1 MLRRLPHK
9 YPIYRLLLWYNLISI
24 QFKERMRAQNVMKPI
39 GYLIISLCLLAA
51 GCSKPKVQYGEIYKS
66 DHGTNEVYY
75 TRSYSGGSFW
85 YWVFAMAGSSGSS
98 GFSSGSSF
106 SSGTWTRVPATSVP
120 DDLKPTDKA
129 VEEKEGD
136 PTEDVVEKS
145 TVADDEVVTETTT
158 PEQESEME
166 SSDDESSSEST
177 SSASDEKASSSES
190 ESSSSSS
197 SEESSS
203 DESSSDSGG
212 DSDDDN

>member
-1 MLRRLPHK
+1 MKRAGV
-9 YPIYRLLLWYNLISI
+9 IIIGLLLL
-24 QFKERMRAQNVMKPI
+24 
-39 GYLIISLCLLAA
+39 A
-51 GCSKPKVQYGEIYKS
+51 GCSKPKVQYGEIYQS

-85 YWVFAMAGSSGSS
+85 YWIYAMAGSSGSS
-98 GFSSGSSF
+98 GFSSGKSF

-120 DDLKPTDKA
+120 DDLKPTDKV

-136 PTEDVVEKS
+136 PTEDVTEKS
-145 TVADDEVVTETTT
+145 TVADDDIVTETTT
-158 PEQESEME
+158 PEQESAME
-166 SSDDESSSEST
+166 KDDEESSSEST
-177 SSASDEKASSSES
+177 SDEKSSSSES

>member
-1 MLRRLPHK
+1 
-9 YPIYRLLLWYNLISI
+9 
-24 QFKERMRAQNVMKPI
+24 MKPI
-39 GYLIISLCLLAA
+39 GFIIISLCLLAA

-98 GFSSGSSF
+98 GFSSGNNF

-145 TVADDEVVTETTT
+145 SVADDEVVTETTT

-166 SSDDESSSEST
+166 SSDDEGSGE
-177 SSASDEKASSSES
+177 SASDEKSSSSES

-203 DESSSDSGG
+203 SSDESSSDSGG